1 MENKKNILL
10 IILKIIAIIFLI
22 YLFIIN
28 INLLIEMARENQY
41 RYIQDNTGYPNYY
54 EFWETS
60 RNWYNASS
68 VIKTIVPSIIFNL
81 IASLVGIIEI
91 IISFTKKKI
100 NKYVIWVTLVL
111 IIISLFLP
119 VKSISDPYELRNS
132 IYYIYNSI
140 VNYLF
145 R

>member
-10 IILKIIAIIFLI
+10 IILKIVAIIFLI
-22 YLFIIN
+22 YLFTIN
-28 INLLIEMARENQY
+28 VNLLIEMARENQY
-41 RYIQDNTGYPNYY
+41 RYIQDNTGYSNYY